1 MAHNSERKHWLSVLA
16 KAPPIYFH
24 ELYDQLDQVWE
35 YDVLRAAEIGAVMV
49 RGAMGGSG
57 DTFNLG
63 EMTITRCSVKLREG
77 SVGHGYV
84 QGRDKLKAERVA
96 VLDALLQTQSAPQLM
111 AHVIGP
117 LQDYM
122 HKSRRDTAQKAAAT
136 KVEFF
141 TLVRGED

>member
-16 KAPPIYFH
+16 KAPPTYFH

-96 VLDALLQTQSAPQLM
+96 VLDALLQTQSAPQ
-111 AHVIGP
+111 
-117 LQDYM
+117 
-122 HKSRRDTAQKAAAT
+122 
-136 KVEFF
+136 
-141 TLVRGED
+141 

>member
-1 MAHNSERKHWLSVLA
+1 MAHNPERKHWLSILA
-16 KAPPIYFH
+16 KAPPAYFH
-24 ELYDQLDQVWE
+24 ELYGQLDQVWK

-49 RGAMGGSG
+49 RGSIGGSG

-63 EMTITRCSVKLREG
+63 EMTITRCSVKLRAG
-77 SVGHGYV
+77 SVGHGYI

-96 VLDALLQTQSAPQLM
+96 LLDALLQTPAAPQLM
-111 AHVIGP
+111 AQVIVP

-122 HKSRRDTAQKAAAT
+122 HKSRLETAQKAAAT